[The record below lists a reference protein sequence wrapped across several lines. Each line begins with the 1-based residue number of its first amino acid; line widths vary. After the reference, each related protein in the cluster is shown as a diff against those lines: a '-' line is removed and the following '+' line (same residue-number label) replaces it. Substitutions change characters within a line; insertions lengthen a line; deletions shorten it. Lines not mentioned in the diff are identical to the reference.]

1 MFTWMCHDE
10 SQAVICF
17 WSCTPRASS
26 NWSHMVC
33 EDSNN
38 SVKVLGRVT
47 WDRTRLYNT
56 IGLLSNHP
64 VVIYIVSIICP
75 NISVGSPFVLT
86 SGVSTGQPLP
96 CPCTGSTTTSRWSAW
111 NASGS
116 GRMPCSGCV
125 ASRRICG
132 RRRWSPKNA
141 RRRWGRSVDGEAMA
155 VGCDWPWLEHV
166 GTLFF

>member
-64 VVIYIVSIICP
+64 VVIYIYILYQLYAL
-75 NISVGSPFVLT
+75 ISVLVPPLCWHQGSLLGSPCLALAPGLRLRAAGALET
-86 SGVSTGQPLP
+86 PRAPGG
-96 CPCTGSTTTSRWSAW
+96 CRAAAAW
-111 NASGS
+111 RPGE
-116 GRMPCSGCV
+116 
-125 ASRRICG
+125 
-132 RRRWSPKNA
+132 
-141 RRRWGRSVDGEAMA
+141 SVDGDGGVRRTRAG
-155 VGCDWPWLEHV
+155 VGGVRWTAKQWQLGAIGH
-166 GTLFF
+166 G